1 MAFEKKMFNTII
13 HDISLYLSEYIDVA
27 LKTAC
32 TVALLKFLA
41 CWVIQAKN
49 VTQQSDQKS
58 IYRSFI
64 TLPIDFSAVFYAFMV
79 IVITFFSRMEGST
92 NAVNLRL
99 FSTFGTDLQSK
110 IFIVEN
116 IIMFVPFGAFL
127 RLYGVKR
134 FPVSL
139 AVVSVA
145 SMAIEVL
152 QFLTGRGIMQ
162 IDDIL
167 TNTIGGCIGFIATNL
182 LFMVKYRI
190 VMKCRSR
197 K

>member
-1 MAFEKKMFNTII
+1 MTNIII
-13 HDISLYLSEYIDVA
+13 HDISIYLSEYIDVVLKIAIIFAA
-27 LKTAC
+27 LK
-32 TVALLKFLA
+32 FIIY
-41 CWVIQAKN
+41 WIIQTKN
-49 VTQQSDQKS
+49 PVQSNQIK
-58 IYRSFI
+58 IHRSCI

-116 IIMFVPFGAFL
+116 IIMFIPFGVFL
-127 RLYGVKR
+127 RVYGVKR

-139 AVVSVA
+139 AVFATS
-145 SMAIEVL
+145 STIIEVM

-162 IDDIL
+162 VDDIL
-167 TNTIGGCIGFIATNL
+167 TNTIGGCIGFIATKL
-182 LFMVKYRI
+182 LFMVKYYI
-190 VMKCRSR
+190 KKKGRSR